1 MRQQKISGVP
11 DIRKTAGKGS
21 FIIEEPF
28 LAVFFRKNRDA
39 GKKENSMYLM
49 VDNYDSFVYNLSCY
63 LEECGEQVEL
73 VRNDK
78 ISAEEIEGML
88 EIGNLEGVVISP
100 GPKSPKDCGNC
111 KEIVEKL
118 AGKVPILGICLGHQI
133 IGHVFGAEVE
143 KGERPMHGK
152 VTAIQTNQK
161 GLFQGLPG
169 EYQVT
174 RYHSLVVSKE
184 RFPDCLEI
192 DASSE
197 DGVIMGLH
205 HREFPIYGVQFHPE
219 AVLTEYG
226 HELLK
231 NFTEICR
238 GWWGKHENKS
248 V

>member
-1 MRQQKISGVP
+1 MRQQKYQVCPILGRLPEKVL
-11 DIRKTAGKGS
+11 K
-21 FIIEEPF
+21 IEEPF
-28 LAVFFRKNRDA
+28 LVVFFSVKRDA
-39 GKKENSMYLM
+39 SKKENSMYLM
-49 VDNYDSFVYNLSCY
+49 VDNYDSFVYNLACY

-78 ISAEEIEGML
+78 ISAEEIERIL

-118 AGKVPILGICLGHQI
+118 AGKVPVLGICLGHQI

-161 GLFQGLPG
+161 GLFHGLPG

-184 RFPDCLEI
+184 RFPECLEI
-192 DASSE
+192 DASSH

-205 HREFPIYGVQFHPE
+205 HRKFPIYGVQFHPE

-226 HELLK
+226 HELLR

-238 GWWGKHENKS
+238 GWWGKHENRS